1 MSLLVLLFIFF
12 LQKDFART
20 KSTKSTK
27 STKTKISEKV
37 TFFPL
42 DVFYA
47 HKNTAFL
54 FLFAYMRFC
63 A

>member
-12 LQKDFART
+12 LQKDFAR
-20 KSTKSTK
+20 TKSTK

-54 FLFAYMRFC
+54 FLFAYKRFC